1 MDKIKQNLLL
11 ALLITF
17 SFTSS
22 LSLVLQTYDYRD
34 SFSKLDQL
42 KLEKQDLYF
51 KESKIIEEGEYAN
64 ITLFNPDLEWT
75 FTADNIRS
83 KSTNTP
89 FVGTKL
95 KGKALAVFNNRQF
108 KEC

>member
-1 MDKIKQNLLL
+1 MDKIKQNILL

-51 KESKIIEEGEYAN
+51 KESKLIEEVEYYKNHISLREVAVNSLGMRSPAISEVIVVTIGES
-64 ITLFNPDLEWT
+64 
-75 FTADNIRS
+75 R
-83 KSTNTP
+83 
-89 FVGTKL
+89 
-95 KGKALAVFNNRQF
+95 
-108 KEC
+108 

>member
-1 MDKIKQNLLL
+1 MDKIKQNILL

-51 KESKIIEEGEYAN
+51 KESKLIEEVEYYKNHISLREVAFNSLGMRSPAVTEGIVVTIGE
-64 ITLFNPDLEWT
+64 
-75 FTADNIRS
+75 S
-83 KSTNTP
+83 
-89 FVGTKL
+89 
-95 KGKALAVFNNRQF
+95 Q
-108 KEC
+108 

>member
-1 MDKIKQNLLL
+1 MDKIKQNILL

-51 KESKIIEEGEYAN
+51 KESKLIEEVEYYKNHISLREVALNSLGMRLPIAKERNVILRGEG
-64 ITLFNPDLEWT
+64 
-75 FTADNIRS
+75 S
-83 KSTNTP
+83 
-89 FVGTKL
+89 
-95 KGKALAVFNNRQF
+95 
-108 KEC
+108 

>member
-1 MDKIKQNLLL
+1 MEKIIQNLLL
-11 ALLITF
+11 TLLITF

-51 KESKIIEEGEYAN
+51 KESKLIEEVEYYKNHISLREVAFNSLGMRSPAISEVIVVTIGE
-64 ITLFNPDLEWT
+64 
-75 FTADNIRS
+75 S
-83 KSTNTP
+83 
-89 FVGTKL
+89 
-95 KGKALAVFNNRQF
+95 Q
-108 KEC
+108 